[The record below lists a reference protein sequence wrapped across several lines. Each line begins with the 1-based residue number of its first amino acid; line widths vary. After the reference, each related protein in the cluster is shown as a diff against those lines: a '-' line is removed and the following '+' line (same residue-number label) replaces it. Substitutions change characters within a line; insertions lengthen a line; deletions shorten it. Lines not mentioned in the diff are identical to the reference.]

1 MKVVRGVVVGKSDGR
16 SARKREMLLPDL
28 VSEIVT
34 LVRRALGA
42 LTKIKKTHAGPRT
55 RQMMMAGPLYAAKTK
70 ASVFC
75 LMLY

>member
-1 MKVVRGVVVGKSDGR
+1 MVGKSDGR
-16 SARKREMLLPDL
+16 SARKRETLLPDL
-28 VSEIVT
+28 VSGIVT

-55 RQMMMAGPLYAAKTK
+55 RPMMMAGPLSAAKTK
-70 ASVFC
+70 ASVFFC